1 MTNITP
7 TIRFLLSS
15 NPASLAA
22 ALEGQASATVEAEY
36 GDVTVMG
43 SVLTMAHH
51 GKNAGKP
58 APCSYPNSS
67 GEGVEVGGLSNFDLD
82 TLGGCMALLG
92 NKPEVP
98 GFWEL
103 SEFVDLNGP
112 HKLAQSGASPE
123 NVRRLYAF
131 WAWSRDFRMFPNR
144 DGSVSDVTDK
154 VIDGAKIV
162 ERVLA
167 DDAEL
172 LAAGDVYAKAEGEL
186 NKSSFVEAKD
196 GVVARVSAQFTNHL
210 YNAPDGKAHAAV
222 VAYTTTTGAVT
233 VSFADTPTGK
243 NAREIV
249 QSLWGEL
256 AGGHA
261 GIAGS
266 PRDRRMSLADFVAA
280 VEATRAAL

>member
-1 MTNITP
+1 MRSIQ
-7 TIRFLLSS
+7 FLLSS
-15 NPASLAA
+15 SPTALAA
-22 ALEGQASATVEAEY
+22 ALEGKTSATVEAEY
-36 GDVTVMG
+36 GDVTVVG

-51 GKNAGKP
+51 GKNSGNP
-58 APCSYPNSS
+58 APCSYSNES
-67 GEGVEVGGLSNFDLD
+67 GEGVEVAGLSHFDLD
-82 TLGGCMALLG
+82 TLGGAMALLG

-123 NVRRLYAF
+123 NIRRLYAF
-131 WAWSRDFRMFPNR
+131 WAWSRGFRVFPNR

-154 VIDGAKIV
+154 VIEGAKIV

-167 DDAEL
+167 DDADL
-172 LAAGDVYAKAEGEL
+172 LVAGDAYAKAEGEL

-196 GVVARVSAQFTNHL
+196 GVVARVSGQFVNHL
-210 YNAPDGKAHAAV
+210 YATPDGAPEKAV
-222 VAYTTTTGAVT
+222 VSYNTLTGAIT
-233 VSFADTPTGK
+233 VSFADSPTGK
-243 NAREIV
+243 NARDIV
-249 QSLWGEL
+249 QGLWGSL

-266 PRDRRMSLADFVAA
+266 PRDQRMSLGDFTAA